1 MKQKKQGKAAY
12 LRGKLGSF
20 SVTNRDIHAISKLK
34 RHKHHHLVHR
44 LHKKHRLSYKTLFYM
59 KEYGPKSHVA
69 TVIIKESIKIMILAS
84 IISSVG
90 GFQLKNIEST
100 LVNFL
105 PLLILL
111 PALNDMIGDFGTVAS
126 SKFTTLLF
134 LGKVRKS
141 WWGTPEVREII
152 KTMFAVAMISA
163 VYIGILAY
171 VIAVGKGFAF
181 STTMLA
187 KTVLLSLVATA
198 ALTGIVV
205 FISIICGIWV
215 YKRKEDPNN
224 FLIPITT
231 SLADVCSM
239 FVLAYL
245 AIALF

>member
-1 MKQKKQGKAAY
+1 MSHTITK
-12 LRGKLGSF
+12 
-20 SVTNRDIHAISKLK
+20 RDIKALAKLK
-34 RHKHHHLVHR
+34 RHKHHHLVHKI
-44 LHKKHRLSYKTLFYM
+44 HKKHRISYKTLFYM

-69 TVIIKESIKIMILAS
+69 TVIIKESIKILILAS
-84 IISSVG
+84 VISSAG
-90 GFQLKNIEST
+90 GFQMKNIEST
-100 LVNFL
+100 LIQFL

-134 LGKVRKS
+134 LGKVKKS

-152 KTMFAVAMISA
+152 KTMLAVAAISA
-163 VYIGILAY
+163 VYIGALAY

-181 STTMLA
+181 STVMLA
-187 KTVLLSLVATA
+187 KTVMLSLLATA
-198 ALTGIVV
+198 TLTGIVLI
-205 FISIICGIWV
+205 ISIVCGIWV

-245 AIALF
+245 AMLLF